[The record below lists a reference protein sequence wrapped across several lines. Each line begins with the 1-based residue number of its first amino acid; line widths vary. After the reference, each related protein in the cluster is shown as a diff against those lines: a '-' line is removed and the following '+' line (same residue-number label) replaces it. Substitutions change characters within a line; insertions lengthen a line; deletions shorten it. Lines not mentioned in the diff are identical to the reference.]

1 MKILVAY
8 DSAHGSTQSIAERI
22 EERIRQGNVGDTT
35 LSAITKTTSAEDF
48 DVLIIGSAIH
58 FQGWL
63 KQSSAFVKRSQGY
76 LHDNPK
82 PTWAFSVGMPPDS
95 GVAGEEKVMEK
106 WLRKYVTLRGHKLFQ
121 GEYKEKDLNGCF
133 KFLLVRCFGQKFEDK
148 RKWDQID
155 EWADSIVQKLRV
167 DLQTQAGN

>member
-48 DVLIIGSAIH
+48 DVLVIGSAIH
-58 FQGWL
+58 YQGWL
-63 KQSSAFVKRSQGY
+63 RQSSAFIKRSSGY
-76 LHDNPK
+76 LHENPK

-95 GVAGEEKVMEK
+95 GVASEEKSMEK
-106 WLRKYVTLRGHKLFQ
+106 WLRKFVALRGHKLFQ

-133 KFLLVRCFGQKFEDK
+133 KFLLRCFGGKFEDK
-148 RKWDQID
+148 RKWDQIE
-155 EWADSIVQKLRV
+155 EWADSIVQELRV
-167 DLQTQAGN
+167 DQQTQTGN